1 MSRGAL
7 FKEIERLSEKHEAL
21 SSETRLLI
29 LTLLSA
35 LNEATWSQLKTSME
49 KALGRRV
56 NPNVLAFHL
65 RKLLE
70 AGLAKRVERDGEVV
84 YRFRGSDELRREL
97 SEARSLAEEFVR
109 E

>member
-1 MSRGAL
+1 MSRAEL
-7 FKEIERLSEKHEAL
+7 FEELKRLSERHVAL

-35 LNEATWSQLKTSME
+35 LDEATWSRLKASME
-49 KALGRRV
+49 RALGRGV

-70 AGLAKRVERDGEVV
+70 AGLAERIEREGEVV
-84 YRFRGSDELRREL
+84 YRFSGPDELRREL
-97 SEARSLAEEFVR
+97 SEARSLVEEFVR